1 MKALAS
7 KPLLLLL
14 VSLLLV
20 LGCKQEHKYSK
31 LPYYNTPDFTPLWD
45 SAISSDTV
53 HRIGKFQFS
62 DQDGKQIGDS
72 IYRDKIFVANFF
84 FTSCAG
90 ICPRMTNN
98 LSEVAK
104 SFKTNPDV
112 RFASFSVMPESDSVA
127 ALTLYA
133 TANNI
138 SAEQWHLLTGNKNDL
153 YHLARQSFFVEEEAG
168 FNKDSSDFLHTE
180 HLVLVDKHGHIRGL
194 YDGTLP
200 LETER
205 LTSDIKTLLAES

>member
-1 MKALAS
+1 MLL
-7 KPLLLLL
+7 PLLG
-14 VSLLLV
+14 SLLLV

-45 SAISSDTV
+45 SAVSVDTL
-53 HRIGKFQFS
+53 HQIGKFSFS
-62 DQDGKQIGDS
+62 DQSGAAVTEAA
-72 IYRDKIFVANFF
+72 YANKIFVANFF
-84 FTSCAG
+84 FTTCAG

-98 LSEVAK
+98 LSDVAK
-104 SFKTNPDV
+104 SFKANPDV

-127 ALTLYA
+127 ALKFYA
-133 TANNI
+133 AANNI

-205 LTSDIKTLLAES
+205 LTADIKTLLAES